1 MLSAVSADTDTF
13 EVDGELLEPVYDAVR
28 AELCQE
34 AATVGIYSG
43 KEQEFW
49 LGQSG
54 FYRSRSEQS
63 ITRRR
68 ISFPNPRVKIPD
80 MGSRRVYRPIAR

>member
-34 AATVGIYSG
+34 AATVRNKSSG
-43 KEQEFW
+43 WGNQGFTVAGLNNPLHGDVYPSRI
-49 LGQSG
+49 LG
-54 FYRSRSEQS
+54 
-63 ITRRR
+63 
-68 ISFPNPRVKIPD
+68 
-80 MGSRRVYRPIAR
+80 